1 MLAHW
6 CPVEQADNGMW
17 NISEAKEES
26 GDNGKLF
33 PQPCLCVVDMTCH
46 QQPPVPSLTSRWFS
60 PPAAQHL
67 ECGHLAQVV
76 LRGAS
81 RSFKTIPAISQEDI
95 QHCFLEH
102 WTWWYGSILRPEG
115 YMITA
120 QKAEQSR
127 KTHTRALSFL
137 TKPGISLVLTFHC
150 MRQHFPKNVWL
161 LVSSSIM
168 HSQEHPITTLNNLMF
183 HFLVVLIKV
192 VMGQIAAK
200 KCLFFQ
206 EEESW
211 RRGYQNCAKS
221 TRFYPA
227 VRVNSSEILPSWVS
241 ASLLSSL
248 DNSNTKLLL
257 SA

>member
-1 MLAHW
+1 M
-6 CPVEQADNGMW
+6 EQADNGMW

-33 PQPCLCVVDMTCH
+33 PQPFACLCVVDMTCH
-46 QQPPVPSLTSRWFS
+46 QQPLAPSLTSRWFS

-120 QKAEQSR
+120 QKAKQSR
-127 KTHTRALSFL
+127 KAHTRALSFL

-150 MRQHFPKNVWL
+150 MRHFPKNVWL
-161 LVSSSIM
+161 LVSSSIIY
-168 HSQEHPITTLNNLMF
+168 SQEHPITTLNNLLF

-192 VMGQIAAK
+192 IMGQIAAK
-200 KCLFFQ
+200 EMPLLPGGRKLTKRLSELCK
-206 EEESW
+206 EHT
-211 RRGYQNCAKS
+211 C
-221 TRFYPA
+221 FYPA
-227 VRVNSSEILPSWVS
+227 IRVNSSEILTSWVS
-241 ASLLSSL
+241 ASLLSSEGFRQQ
-248 DNSNTKLLL
+248 
-257 SA
+257 